1 MTARQA
7 QLTLVLAVLA
17 GPAWAQAGDAAPA
30 TPADACAVVT
40 AREGDPVPSDACA
53 ASAVPATPD
62 ARGIV
67 FGGAPA
73 WQPLAPQS
81 MPGVFY
87 DRDSIVQ
94 LTERPLVMLATVA
107 WFYAQPRVS
116 EANGQPYG
124 SVTQPVTINCTNNT
138 YTITATQH
146 YAGPDATGE
155 LVESLPVAGISNAPV
170 ARDPVQRKLRALICP
185 PGRSS
190 RK

>member
-1 MTARQA
+1 
-7 QLTLVLAVLA
+7 
-17 GPAWAQAGDAAPA
+17 
-30 TPADACAVVT
+30 
-40 AREGDPVPSDACA
+40 
-53 ASAVPATPD
+53 
-62 ARGIV
+62 
-67 FGGAPA
+67 
-73 WQPLAPQS
+73 

-124 SVTQPVTINCTNNT
+124 SVTQPVTINCSNNT
-138 YTITATQH
+138 YTITETQH

-170 ARDPVQRKLRALICP
+170 ARDPVQRQLRSVICP
-185 PGRSS
+185 AGKSS